1 MRRRELGRGVVM
13 HLILWV
19 VLLSCFGTGAWCD
32 EDVGGPEFEIVTCGS
47 AIKLQHVSTV
57 CHS

>member
-1 MRRRELGRGVVM
+1 M
-13 HLILWV
+13 HLLLWV